1 MADTLGSGPSERKLV
16 GVRIPP
22 SADFSFHYI
31 GPHLKSTF
39 HSSPPGMGA
48 DNAHAGNLIR
58 PITIFMVQIKR
69 IS

>member
-1 MADTLGSGPSERKLV
+1 
-16 GVRIPP
+16 
-22 SADFSFHYI
+22 
-31 GPHLKSTF
+31 
-39 HSSPPGMGA
+39 MGA